1 MVVASQCFVA
11 RAVALRLGSLHLL
24 ISVMCTAFGALRE
37 K

>member
-11 RAVALRLGSLHLL
+11 RAAALVLGSCPFAYKWKN
-24 ISVMCTAFGALRE
+24 VQQGVLRE